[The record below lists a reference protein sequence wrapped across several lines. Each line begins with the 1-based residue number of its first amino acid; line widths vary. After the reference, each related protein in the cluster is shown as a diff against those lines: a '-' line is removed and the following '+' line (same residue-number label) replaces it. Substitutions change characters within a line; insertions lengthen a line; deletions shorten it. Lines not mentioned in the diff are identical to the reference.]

1 MVMTSH
7 KASVIGLA
15 VLLACCPAGLGDAPK
30 PAGDDAEAVCAVKPI
45 ATVPSKP
52 YDAKTPD
59 ASPIPL
65 IGDWEGTIG
74 TDLIVAQVIAMG
86 KGEYTVN
93 VLDKFDT
100 RDPKIVVL
108 TGQADAAGKTVKLG
122 GEASAGKFKGTQW
135 LGELTGKGLVGSVKG
150 AREASFS
157 LKRVMRLSHR
167 LGAKPPSGA
176 LVLLASD
183 TKDLNAA
190 FTKGGGR
197 DCGWKLLD
205 GGVMQCVPRGGS
217 ALTKKK
223 LGSVHLHVEFR
234 TAFMPEAKGQG
245 RSNSGLY
252 IQNRYECQVLDS
264 YGLKGVAN
272 ECGGMYRAVEPRVN
286 MCAPPMQ
293 WQSYDIFFRAPKF
306 DASGK
311 KQIEGAHIS
320 VVHNGVL
327 IHNDVKLARGT
338 GAGGGRKPVPAE
350 FLLLQDHG
358 NPVEFR
364 NIWAA
369 DIKKLKKLEKPKT
382 DKGKK

>member
-1 MVMTSH
+1 MIVNSH
-7 KASVIGLA
+7 KTLLVGLA
-15 VLLACCPAGLGDAPK
+15 VVLAGCSVGLGEAPK
-30 PAGDDAEAVCAVKPI
+30 PTGDDAAVVCSVKPI

-74 TDLIVAQVIAMG
+74 TDSIVAQVIALG
-86 KGEYTVN
+86 KGEYSVN
-93 VLDKFDT
+93 VLNQFDT

-108 TGQADAAGKTVKLG
+108 TGQADK
-122 GEASAGKFKGTQW
+122 
-135 LGELTGKGLVGSVKG
+135 LTGAATDGKLKGANWRGVLTEKGLTGEVTGAVK
-150 AREASFS
+150 ASFS

-167 LGAKPPSGA
+167 LGSKPPSGA

-183 TKDLNAA
+183 TKDLSAT
-190 FTKGGGR
+190 FTKGGDR
-197 DCGWKLLD
+197 PCGWKLLD
-205 GGVMQCVPRGGS
+205 GGVMQCARGSGQ
-217 ALTKKK
+217 AMTKKK
-223 LGSVHLHVEFR
+223 LGGVHLHAEFR

-264 YGLKGVAN
+264 YGLKGSAN
-272 ECGGMYRAVEPRVN
+272 ECGGLYRAVAPRVN
-286 MCAPPMQ
+286 MCAPPRQ

-306 DASGK
+306 DASGE

-327 IHNDVKLARGT
+327 IHNDVVMLKGT
-338 GAGGGRKPVPAE
+338 GNGGKRKPIAAE

-364 NIWAA
+364 NIWVA
-369 DIKKLKKLEKPKT
+369 DLKNPKT
-382 DKGKK
+382 DKGN

>member
-1 MVMTSH
+1 MMMTSN
-7 KASVIGLA
+7 KVRVIGLL
-15 VLLACCPAGLGDAPK
+15 VLLACCSVSPGEAPK
-30 PAGDDAEAVCAVKPI
+30 PAGDDAAAVCSVKPV
-45 ATVPSKP
+45 ATVASKP

-65 IGDWEGTIG
+65 IGDWEGKVG
-74 TDLIVAQVIAMG
+74 GDPMVAQVIATG

-93 VLDKFDT
+93 VLEKFDT
-100 RDPKIVVL
+100 RDAKIVVL
-108 TGQADAAGKTVKLG
+108 TGKADKLTG
-122 GEASAGKFKGTQW
+122 SVTAAGKFKGTQW
-135 LGELTGKGLVGSVKG
+135 QAALSEKGLVGSVTG
-150 AREASFS
+150 ACEASLS

-167 LGAKPPSGA
+167 LGAKPPAGA
-176 LVLLASD
+176 TVLLSSK
-183 TKDLNAA
+183 TKDLSET
-190 FTKGGGR
+190 FTRGGGR
-197 DCGWKLLD
+197 PCGWKLLK

-217 ALTKKK
+217 ALTKEKF
-223 LGSVHLHVEFR
+223 GSVHLHLEFR
-234 TAFMPEAKGQG
+234 TAFMPQAKGQG
-245 RSNSGLY
+245 RSNSGVY

-272 ECGGMYRAVEPRVN
+272 ECGGMYRAVAPRVN

-306 DASGK
+306 GFEESGE
-311 KQIEGAHIS
+311 KQSEGAHIS

-327 IHNDVKLARGT
+327 IHNDVVMKKGT
-338 GAGGGRKPVPAE
+338 GAGGGRRPVPAE

-369 DIKKLKKLEKPKT
+369 DIKKLKKPKT
-382 DKGKK
+382 DKGEK

>member
-1 MVMTSH
+1 V
-7 KASVIGLA
+7 A
-15 VLLACCPAGLGDAPK
+15 VLLACCSAGLGEAPK
-30 PAGDDAEAVCAVKPI
+30 PKGDDAAAVCAVKPV

-52 YDAKTPD
+52 YDAKNPD

-65 IGDWEGTIG
+65 IGDWVGTVG
-74 TDLIVAQVIAMG
+74 KDPIVAQVIAMP
-86 KGEYTVN
+86 KGQYVVN
-93 VLDKFDT
+93 MMAKFDT
-100 RDPKIVVL
+100 RDAKLAVLIGKGDKL
-108 TGQADAAGKTVKLG
+108 TGSAKSGKAVEWVAKLAAN
-122 GEASAGKFKGTQW
+122 S
-135 LGELTGKGLVGSVKG
+135 LTGTVEGDGRKTP
-150 AREASFS
+150 FS

-167 LGAKPPSGA
+167 LGAKPPTGA
-176 LVLLASD
+176 TVLLSSK
-183 TKDLNAA
+183 TTDLSET
-190 FTKGGGR
+190 FTRGGGKP
-197 DCGWKLLD
+197 CGWKLLE

-223 LGSVHLHVEFR
+223 FGSVHLHVEFR

-286 MCAPPMQ
+286 MCAPPQQ

-306 DASGK
+306 DASGA

-327 IHNDVKLARGT
+327 IHNDVVLKKGT
-338 GAGGGRKPVPAE
+338 GMGGRRKPIAAE

-369 DIKKLKKLEKPKT
+369 DLEKPKT
-382 DKGKK
+382 DKDKK

>member
-1 MVMTSH
+1 MIMTSN
-7 KASVIGLA
+7 KVLAVGAA
-15 VLLACCPAGLGDAPK
+15 VLLACCSVGLGSAPEPK
-30 PAGDDAEAVCAVKPI
+30 GDDAAAVCSVKPI

-52 YDAKTPD
+52 YDAKAPD
-59 ASPIPL
+59 ASPLPL
-65 IGDWEGTIG
+65 IGDWEGKI
-74 TDLIVAQVIAMG
+74 DNDPLVAQVIAMG
-86 KGEYTVN
+86 KDQYTIN
-93 VLDKFDT
+93 LLSKFDT
-100 RDPKIVVL
+100 REAKIVVL
-108 TGQADAAGKTVKLG
+108 TGPADKLTGKSTD
-122 GEASAGKFKGTQW
+122 GKFKGAQW
-135 LGELTGKGLVGSVKG
+135 QAALTEKELRGSVTGGVK
-150 AREASFS
+150 AMFC

-167 LGAKPPSGA
+167 LGSKPPKGA
-176 LVLLASD
+176 TVLLGPD
-183 TKDLNAA
+183 TKDLSAT
-190 FTKGGGR
+190 FTKGGGAP
-197 DCGWKLLD
+197 CGWKLLD

-223 LGSVHLHVEFR
+223 FGSVHLHVEFR

-286 MCAPPMQ
+286 MCAPPRQ

-306 DASGK
+306 DASGE

-327 IHNDVKLARGT
+327 IHNDVVMQKGT
-338 GAGGGRKPVPAE
+338 GNGGKRKPIAAE

-369 DIKKLKKLEKPKT
+369 KLEKPKT
-382 DKGKK
+382 DKGEK

>member
-1 MVMTSH
+1 MTLK
-7 KASVIGLA
+7 KARVIGLM
-15 VLLACCPAGLGDAPK
+15 VLLACCSVALGEAPK
-30 PAGDDAEAVCAVKPI
+30 PAGDDAAAVCAVKPV
-45 ATVPSKP
+45 ATVASKP
-52 YDAKTPD
+52 YDAKNPD
-59 ASPIPL
+59 AAPIPL
-65 IGDWEGTIG
+65 IGDWEGKVG
-74 TDLIVAQVIAMG
+74 GGPMVAQVIAMG
-86 KGEYTVN
+86 NGEYIVN
-93 VLDKFDT
+93 VLEQFDT
-100 RDPKIVVL
+100 RDAKIVVL
-108 TGQADAAGKTVKLG
+108 TGKADKLTG
-122 GEASAGKFKGTQW
+122 SVTAAGKFKGTQW
-135 LGELTGKGLVGSVKG
+135 VAALSEKGLVGSVTG
-150 AREASFS
+150 ACEASLSF
-157 LKRVMRLSHR
+157 KRVMRLSHR
-167 LGAKPPSGA
+167 LGAKPPAGA
-176 LVLLASD
+176 TVLLSSK
-183 TKDLNAA
+183 TRDLSET
-190 FTKGGGR
+190 FTRGGGKP
-197 DCGWKLLD
+197 CGWKLLD

-223 LGSVHLHVEFR
+223 FGSVHLHAEFR

-286 MCAPPMQ
+286 MCAPPKQ

-306 DASGK
+306 DASGE

-327 IHNDVKLARGT
+327 IHNDVVLNKGT
-338 GAGGGRKPVPAE
+338 GMGGRRKPIAAE

-369 DIKKLKKLEKPKT
+369 DLKKPKT
-382 DKGKK
+382 DKDTK

>member
-1 MVMTSH
+1 MVMTSN
-7 KASVIGLA
+7 KIRVIGVA
-15 VLLACCPAGLGDAPK
+15 VLLACCSAGLGEAPK
-30 PAGDDAEAVCAVKPI
+30 PKGDDAAAVCTVKPI

-52 YDAKTPD
+52 YDAKNPD

-65 IGDWEGTIG
+65 IGDWVGTIG
-74 TDLIVAQVIAMG
+74 QDPIVAQVLAMP
-86 KGEYTVN
+86 KGQYTVN
-93 VLDKFDT
+93 MMAKFDT
-100 RDPKIVVL
+100 RD
-108 TGQADAAGKTVKLG
+108 A
-122 GEASAGKFKGTQW
+122 KFAV
-135 LGELTGKGLVGSVKG
+135 LTGKGDKLTGSSKTGKAAEWV
-150 AREASFS
+150 ARLTADSLTGTVEGDSRKTSFS

-176 LVLLASD
+176 TVLLSSK
-183 TKDLNAA
+183 TTDLSET
-190 FTKGGGR
+190 FTRGGGKP
-197 DCGWKLLD
+197 CGWKLLK

-223 LGSVHLHVEFR
+223 FGSVHLHVEFR

-286 MCAPPMQ
+286 MCAPPRQ

-306 DASGK
+306 DASGA

-327 IHNDVKLARGT
+327 IHNDVVLKKGT
-338 GAGGGRKPVPAE
+338 GMGGRRKPIPAE

-369 DIKKLKKLEKPKT
+369 DIKKLEKPKT
-382 DKGKK
+382 DKDKK

>member
-1 MVMTSH
+1 MVR
-7 KASVIGLA
+7 VIGLL
-15 VLLACCPAGLGDAPK
+15 VLLACCSAGLGEAPK
-30 PAGDDAEAVCAVKPI
+30 PAGDDAAAVCAVKPV

-52 YDAKTPD
+52 YDAKNPD
-59 ASPIPL
+59 AANIPL
-65 IGDWEGTIG
+65 IGDWVGTIG
-74 TDLIVAQVIAMG
+74 KDPIVAQVIAMP
-86 KGEYTVN
+86 KGEYLVN
-93 VLDKFDT
+93 MMAKFDT
-100 RDPKIVVL
+100 RDAKLAVL
-108 TGQADAAGKTVKLG
+108 TGKSDK
-122 GEASAGKFKGTQW
+122 
-135 LGELTGKGLVGSVKG
+135 LTGSPKTGKDIKWVARLTAEGLTGTVEGD
-150 AREASFS
+150 ARKTSFS

-167 LGAKPPSGA
+167 LGAKPPAGA
-176 LVLLASD
+176 VVLIGPD
-183 TKDLNAA
+183 TKDLSAT
-190 FTKGGGR
+190 FTRGGGKP
-197 DCGWKLLD
+197 CGWKLLD

-223 LGSVHLHVEFR
+223 FGSVHLHVEFR

-272 ECGGMYRAVEPRVN
+272 ECGGMYRAVAPRVN

-311 KQIEGAHIS
+311 KQTEGAHIT

-327 IHNDVKLARGT
+327 IHNDVTLAKGT
-338 GAGGGRKPVPAE
+338 GAGGGRKPIAAE

-364 NIWAA
+364 NIWAV
-369 DIKKLKKLEKPKT
+369 DLKKLKKPKT